1 MQKLRDQTHIIL
13 WGLLI
18 LFLLSMTVGGL
29 VGGADILELF
39 SNSSRMQNTAGI
51 VDGEKLEA
59 IQFSKMLDSQLT
71 QYREADQDIDDAT
84 MNRISEQVWNQYVH
98 EILVGK
104 EIKKFGLQ
112 ASDKEIYAYLVDNPP
127 QFLMQ
132 NEAFMT
138 DGQFDYQK
146 YLQILQNPQGNEWL
160 GVEEYIRNYLPF
172 EKIRSLITNL
182 AMTTDEEVKEEYLT
196 NNQKYTIEAAIIP
209 MDVLGNEP
217 IPVEEKE
224 IRAYYSEHKKD
235 YFIDEKR
242 ELEYV
247 TFDVKATLADSQ
259 AVYQTIVGLKNR
271 INGGE
276 AFETI
281 AAEFT
286 EDPSGK
292 QNGGELGWISK
303 GQMVPAFDRAAFS
316 AGRGQMIGPILTNF
330 GYHLIKVEDRRVEAG
345 EPQIKAKHILLK
357 IKPGPE
363 TSESQRSTANV
374 FAYDANEFGFA
385 AAADSHNVKI
395 QKTPLFGKEDR
406 MIPGIGVLPSATK
419 FAFSDKPVGTL
430 SELLNMDN
438 GYVLLRL
445 SAVQEKSYTPV
456 EKVTEQIRASI
467 LQKKKIEKLAEFAQ
481 DFYTKIDKTKSL
493 AETAK
498 LNPAIQFSNLPDVTL
513 SAMLP
518 GIGRSPKVIGMLRAL
533 QAGQMSKPIE
543 IGTRMA
549 ILKVVAITPFNQTD
563 FDAQKATLRTNL
575 NNRKQMSIYN
585 DWVNELK
592 ASVKIVDNR
601 ANMYY

>member
-1 MQKLRDQTHIIL
+1 MQKLRDQTHVIL
-13 WGLLI
+13 WALLI

-29 VGGADILELF
+29 VGGADILDLF
-39 SNSSRMQNTAGI
+39 SSSSRMQNTAGI
-51 VDGEKLEA
+51 VDGEKLDA

-71 QYREADQDIDDAT
+71 QYREADQDVDDAT

-112 ASDKEIYAYLVDNPP
+112 ASDKEVYEYLVDNPP
-127 QFLMQ
+127 QFLTQ

-138 DGQFDYQK
+138 NGQFDYQK

-160 GVEEYIRNYLPF
+160 GVEEYVRNYLPF

-182 AMTTDEEVKEEYLT
+182 AMTTDEEVMEEYLT

-209 MDVLGNEP
+209 MEVLGNESV
-217 IPVEEKE
+217 PVEESE
-224 IRAYYSEHKKD
+224 IRAFYSEHKKD
-235 YFIDEKR
+235 YFVDEKR

-247 TFDVKATLADSQ
+247 AFDVKATQVDSH

-276 AFETI
+276 AFETV

-292 QNGGELGWISK
+292 QSGGELGWISK
-303 GQMVPAFDRAAFS
+303 GQMVPEFDRVAFS
-316 AGRGQMIGPILTNF
+316 AGRGQVVGPILTSF
-330 GYHLIKVEDRRVEAG
+330 GYHLIKVEDRRVEASM
-345 EPQIKAKHILLK
+345 PQVKARHILLK
-357 IKPGPE
+357 IKAGPE
-363 TSESQRSTANV
+363 TSESQRAAANV

-406 MIPGIGVLPSATK
+406 IIPGIGTLPSATK
-419 FAFSDKPVGTL
+419 FAFSNKPVGTL
-430 SELLNMDN
+430 SELLNMDD

-445 SAVQEKSYTPV
+445 SSVQEKSYTPV
-456 EKVTEQIRASI
+456 EKVSDQIRASI
-467 LQKKKIEKLAEFAQ
+467 LQKKKIEKLTEFAE

-498 LNPAIQFSNLPDVTL
+498 LNPAIQFSNMPDVTL
-513 SAMLP
+513 SSMLP
-518 GIGRSPKVIGMLRAL
+518 GIGRTPKVIGTLRGL
-533 QAGQMSKPIE
+533 QPGQTSKPID
-543 IGTRMA
+543 IGTRTA
-549 ILKVVAITPFNQTD
+549 ILKVIAKTPFDQAS
-563 FDAQKATLRTNL
+563 FDAQKATLRDNI
-575 NNRKQMSIYN
+575 NNRKKMSIYT

-592 ASVKIVDNR
+592 ANVKIIDNR